1 MLFFIKIKLFLFLAI
16 FFSNQTFALADFKC
30 DAIDE
35 NLSGMVCLLEDG
47 STLTVSTLLQLGKNY
62 NAKR

>member
-1 MLFFIKIKLFLFLAI
+1 MKLFLFLAI

-47 STLTVSTLLQLGKNY
+47 
-62 NAKR
+62 